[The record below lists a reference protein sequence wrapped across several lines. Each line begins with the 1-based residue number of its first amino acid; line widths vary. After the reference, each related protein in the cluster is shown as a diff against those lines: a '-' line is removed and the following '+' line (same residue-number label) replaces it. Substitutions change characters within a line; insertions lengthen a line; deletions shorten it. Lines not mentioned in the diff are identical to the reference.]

1 MPPPLG
7 FLILSHAAPDQL
19 ERLVATLN
27 RLYDHPAI
35 AIHHDF
41 SQSTADTTRFP
52 DNVGFVQPSI
62 KTKWSDVACIYAV
75 LAALKLLYRRG
86 SPEWFTLL
94 SAADYPV
101 MPSDDVISELRGS
114 PFDLYLDYQLAE
126 LNPAPIENPP
136 HSCMGTHPVAWRR
149 MAYDRYISKEFRYP
163 SLTKR
168 LTYTHR
174 QIIIRNRLLLSPFQ
188 PFSPTWQCYAGD
200 FWFTGNGK
208 VADILMT
215 AAEKHQRTFDHFRG
229 RLCPEEAVQHTI
241 LANQQGLRIC
251 KDNKRYTNWLG
262 QISHPR
268 TIEAEDLP
276 RIVELRS
283 HFARKFSPDGS
294 AGVIAEIDRML
305 GLR

>member
-7 FLILSHAAPDQL
+7 FLILSHAVPDQL

-136 HSCMGTHPVAWRR
+136 HSCMGTHPMAWRR

-241 LANQQGLRIC
+241 LANQPGLRIC

-268 TIEAEDLP
+268 TIAAEDLP

-294 AGVIAEIDRML
+294 AGVIAEIDGML